1 MLRRFHPQPQQSV
14 ISSASRFLSSH
25 TQQQQQRVS
34 NLFFAFND
42 FQSTSFRSVTTTTT
56 TKVKSSSSAASSSSG
71 KSKVDPKVLPPPTL
85 KDKIKKELWLVLKLN
100 LVLVPILVLGS
111 LYFYP
116 PQNPKKEQELMDL
129 YKKSA
134 GWKT

>member
-1 MLRRFHPQPQQSV
+1 MLRRFNIAPVAQNSMMMTFRHA
-14 ISSASRFLSSH
+14 SS
-25 TQQQQQRVS
+25 
-34 NLFFAFND
+34 
-42 FQSTSFRSVTTTTT
+42 TTTA
-56 TKVKSSSSAASSSSG
+56 KASSSSSN
-71 KSKVDPKVLPPPTL
+71 KAKVDPKVLPPPTL

-116 PQNPKKEQELMDL
+116 PQNPKKEQEMMDL